1 VSYLD
6 RFLSFPVITPLN
18 AATLPLF
25 KNSCNVVI
33 VGYTVFEDSNTTA
46 KFESL
51 AKSMHPEL
59 VFGITD
65 DLALARAEDIHAP
78 ALVIYNNTAN
88 ERCVLPNTSDLDQL
102 KAGIRKAALPLIV
115 DLYPEIHDDL
125 LDVS

>member
-1 VSYLD
+1 LD
-6 RFLSFPVITPLN
+6 RFLQFSVITPLN

-33 VGYTVFEDSNTTA
+33 VGYNVFDDSTTTA
-46 KFESL
+46 QFESL
-51 AKSMHPEL
+51 AKSMHPEF

-65 DLALARAEDIHAP
+65 DLALARVEEVYAP
-78 ALVIYNNTAN
+78 ALVVYNNAAD
-88 ERCVLPNTSDLDQL
+88 ERCVLPIISDLDLL